1 MVIRMD
7 RVRKMIGCDQ
17 KAVSAY
23 TGKGVYVA
31 VLDSG
36 IAAHPDLQGRVVAFR
51 DFTGSNI
58 KRRTDSYYDDNGHG
72 THV

>member
-1 MVIRMD
+1 MD
-7 RVRKMIGCDQ
+7 RVRSVVNYGEREQ
-17 KAVSAY
+17 ATY

-36 IAAHPDLQGRVVAFR
+36 VASHPDLKDRVIAFR
-51 DFTGSNI
+51 DFTGGHRSG
-58 KRRTDSYYDDNGHG
+58 YYDDHGHG

>member
-1 MVIRMD
+1 MD
-7 RVRKMIGCDQ
+7 RARRAIECVGSD
-17 KAVSAY
+17 VETY

-36 IAAHPDLQGRVVAFR
+36 IVRHPDLNGRIVAFR
-51 DFTGSNI
+51 DFTGNR
-58 KRRTDSYYDDNGHG
+58 KRIQNAVYDDNGHG

>member
-1 MVIRMD
+1 MD
-7 RVRKMIGCDQ
+7 RVRKMIGCDT
-17 KAVSAY
+17 KTVSAY

-36 IAAHPDLQGRVVAFR
+36 VAKHPDLNGRIAAFR
-51 DFTGSNI
+51 DFTDNQGKKAMQN
-58 KRRTDSYYDDNGHG
+58 TYYDDNGHG

>member
-1 MVIRMD
+1 MNRARTVIE
-7 RVRKMIGCDQ
+7 CDG
-17 KAVSAY
+17 KY

-36 IAAHPDLQGRVVAFR
+36 VQNHPDLRGRVVAFR
-51 DFTGSNI
+51 DFVGN
-58 KRRTDSYYDDNGHG
+58 RWAGRAFYDDNGHG

>member
-1 MVIRMD
+1 MD
-7 RVRKMIGCDQ
+7 RVRRMTGVDRL
-17 KAVSAY
+17 SATDY

-36 IAAHPDLQGRVVAFR
+36 VARHPDLNGRIVEFR
-51 DFTGSNI
+51 DFTRKSGR
-58 KRRTDSYYDDNGHG
+58 KAMQEAYYDDNGHG